1 MFDEKLARRRYHR
14 HKCVAKQRKVPFELT
29 YDEWITIWLSS
40 GKYDLMG
47 YGNGKYC
54 MSRNNDIGP
63 YKVGNVFIQP
73 HTKNVIDALKGKKKT
88 KEHIEHWRQSWYQNR
103 SQIIN

>member
-1 MFDEKLARRRYHR
+1 
-14 HKCVAKQRKVPFELT
+14 
-29 YDEWITIWLSS
+29 
-40 GKYDLMG
+40 MG